1 MVVLEVVS
9 VLSLI
14 FYCFLS
20 GLEACS
26 SCLGFPNEPF
36 RRERC
41 SPENVPTPNRV
52 KVNAPGL
59 VESGLAE
66 GFVECD
72 GGAV

>member
-14 FYCFLS
+14 SHCFLS
-20 GLEACS
+20 ALQSCPPRLEFS
-26 SCLGFPNEPF
+26 NEPF

-41 SPENVPTPNRV
+41 SPENVPIPNRV
-52 KVNAPGL
+52 KVNAPRL
-59 VESGLAE
+59 AEAGLAE

>member
-14 FYCFLS
+14 FHCFLS
-20 GLEACS
+20 GLQARP
-26 SCLGFPNEPF
+26 SCLGFSNEPF

-41 SPENVPTPNRV
+41 SPEKVPTPNRV
-52 KVNAPGL
+52 KVNALGL
-59 VESGLAE
+59 AESGLTE

>member
-1 MVVLEVVS
+1 MVVLKVVS

-14 FYCFLS
+14 FHCFLS
-20 GLEACS
+20 GLQTCPS
-26 SCLGFPNEPF
+26 RLGFPNEPF
-36 RRERC
+36 RRER
-41 SPENVPTPNRV
+41 SSSEKVSAPNNV

-59 VESGLAE
+59 AESGLAE